1 MENYY
6 ERKFEESYKYIEW
19 SVFKKA
25 IKKKRA
31 KGALFKMLHGVTPIA
46 SHNQIGWDPIGIKS
60 YMQNIRTWHSIHVV
74 AYTSTK

>member
-46 SHNQIGWDPIGIKS
+46 SHNQIG
-60 YMQNIRTWHSIHVV
+60 
-74 AYTSTK
+74 